1 MMAENLLVLTYL
13 RDGVGHIVLNRPES
27 RNALNSDLMHALG
40 NAFSEA
46 DADPNIRVIVLRG
59 EGKGFCAGADLK
71 ATAALSDE
79 SAVRAHARLMRLLLE
94 TPAALNK
101 PLIAQVHGFA
111 LGAGFAL
118 ALACDAVICSED
130 AKLGFPEAQHGIV
143 PALVLPGFLRLAGAK
158 VTFDMMAMGRL
169 IDGRMAEKWGLVRSA
184 PELAL
189 DSAASAYAADLASRP
204 EHFMRSL
211 KRLIQ
216 KAVASPE
223 GAMAAAEQINI
234 EARLARFEK

>member
-1 MMAENLLVLTYL
+1 MADNRLVRTYL

-27 RNALNSDLMHALG
+27 RNALNSDLMHALC
-40 NAFSEA
+40 NVFSEA
-46 DADPNIRVIVLRG
+46 DADPKIRVMVLRG

-71 ATAALSDE
+71 ATAALADE
-79 SAVRAHARLMRLLLE
+79 PAVRAHAKLMRRLLE

-118 ALACDAVICSED
+118 ALACDAVICGED
-130 AKLGFPEAQHGIV
+130 TKLGYPEARHGIV
-143 PALVLPGFLRLAGAK
+143 PALVLPGFLRLAGAQ

-169 IDGRMAEKWGLVRSA
+169 IDGRMAEKLGLVRSVV
-184 PELAL
+184 ELEL
-189 DSAASAYAADLASRP
+189 DSAAAAYAADLASRP

-216 KAVASPE
+216 TAAASPE
-223 GAMAAAEQINI
+223 TAMAAAEQINV
-234 EARLARFEK
+234 EGRLARLQE